1 MYMSLENL
9 KITEVEV
16 ENGKWVG
23 GKFKDYKTPK
33 EKHKVVFEDKYTN
46 LMDVVSEARH
56 AAERS
61 SHNKIIVS
69 FEINAEY

>member
-23 GKFKDYKTPK
+23 GKFKETK
-33 EKHKVVFEDKYTN
+33 
-46 LMDVVSEARH
+46 
-56 AAERS
+56 RS
-61 SHNKIIVS
+61 KMIEVIIL
-69 FEINAEY
+69 

>member
-1 MYMSLENL
+1 MYMSLEKL

-23 GKFKDYKTPK
+23 GKFKDHKTPK
-33 EKHKVVFEDKYTN
+33 EKHKVVFEDNYTN
-46 LMDVVSEARH
+46 LIDIVSELKH

-61 SHNKIIVS
+61 SHNKILVS
-69 FEINAEY
+69 FEVNSEY

>member
-23 GKFKDYKTPK
+23 GKFKDHKTPK
-33 EKHKVVFEDKYTN
+33 EKHKVVFEDNHTN
-46 LMDVVSEARH
+46 LIDIVSELRH

-61 SHNKIIVS
+61 SHNKILVS
-69 FEINAEY
+69 FEVIAEY

>member
-1 MYMSLENL
+1 MYMSLEKL

-23 GKFKDYKTPK
+23 GKFKSHKTPK
-33 EKHKVVFEDKYTN
+33 EKHKVVFEDSYTN
-46 LMDVVSEARH
+46 LIDIVSELRH

-61 SHNKIIVS
+61 SHNKILVS
-69 FEINAEY
+69 FEVNSEY

>member
-23 GKFKDYKTPK
+23 GKFKDHKTPK
-33 EKHKVVFEDKYTN
+33 EKHKVVFEDSHTN
-46 LMDVVSEARH
+46 LIDIVSELRH

-61 SHNKIIVS
+61 SHNKILVS
-69 FEINAEY
+69 FEVNAEY